1 MSNLEK
7 DDKVTPFKFVK
18 WLWIPGFMAVVL
30 LGLQLT
36 KNTTPPVKQST
47 EPDYGTVP
55 SFELFDQLGNTFTKD
70 ELLGDVWV
78 VDFVFT
84 PCAGPCP
91 VMTAQFSELQDR
103 FSDQEDFRL
112 LSISVNPE
120 YDTPEVLKRYGDD
133 YGADHSRW
141 TFLTGD
147 REKIRSLAWEGFHV
161 GKEEDPIFHSTYFIL
176 VDKEGKIRGYYIS
189 SEKNEIERL
198 WTDTELLLSG
208 SL

>member
-18 WLWIPGFMAVVL
+18 WLWIPGFMALILV
-30 LGLQLT
+30 GLQLV
-36 KNTTPPVKQST
+36 KNASPSVTQST

-84 PCAGPCP
+84 TCAGPCP

>member
-7 DDKVTPFKFVK
+7 DDKVTPFKFGK
-18 WLWIPGFMAVVL
+18 WLWIPAFMAVVL

-84 PCAGPCP
+84 TCAGPCP
-91 VMTAQFSELQDR
+91 IMTAQFSELQDR
-103 FSDQEDFRL
+103 FLDQEDFRL

>member
-7 DDKVTPFKFVK
+7 DDKVTPFKIGK

-84 PCAGPCP
+84 TCAGPCP
-91 VMTAQFSELQDR
+91 VMTSQFSELQDR

-120 YDTPEVLKRYGDD
+120 YDSPEVLKRYGDD

>member
-7 DDKVTPFKFVK
+7 DDKVTPFKIGK
-18 WLWIPGFMAVVL
+18 WLWIPGFMALVL
-30 LGLQLT
+30 VGLQLT

-84 PCAGPCP
+84 TCAGPCP
-91 VMTAQFSELQDR
+91 VMTSQFSELQDR

>member
-7 DDKVTPFKFVK
+7 DEKVTAFKNGI

-84 PCAGPCP
+84 TCAGPCP
-91 VMTAQFSELQDR
+91 VMTSQFSELQDR

>member
-1 MSNLEK
+1 MIVIFAGAVAAVGVAI
-7 DDKVTPFKFVK
+7 DDYDSVMDEAFDEYDNA
-18 WLWIPGFMAVVL
+18 IM
-30 LGLQLT
+30 
-36 KNTTPPVKQST
+36 QST

-84 PCAGPCP
+84 TCAGPCP
-91 VMTAQFSELQDR
+91 IMTAQFSELQDR

-198 WTDTELLLSG
+198 WTDAELLLSG

>member
-18 WLWIPGFMAVVL
+18 WLWIPGFMALILV
-30 LGLQLT
+30 GLQLV
-36 KNTTPPVKQST
+36 KNASPSVTQST

-78 VDFVFT
+78 VDFGFT
-84 PCAGPCP
+84 TCAGPCP
-91 VMTAQFSELQDR
+91 IMTAQFSELQDR

>member
-1 MSNLEK
+1 MGNLEK
-7 DDKVTPFKFVK
+7 DDKVTPFKIGK

-30 LGLQLT
+30 LGLQFT

-84 PCAGPCP
+84 TCAGPCP
-91 VMTAQFSELQDR
+91 VMTSQFSELQDR

>member
-1 MSNLEK
+1 
-7 DDKVTPFKFVK
+7 
-18 WLWIPGFMAVVL
+18 
-30 LGLQLT
+30 
-36 KNTTPPVKQST
+36 
-47 EPDYGTVP
+47 
-55 SFELFDQLGNTFTKD
+55 
-70 ELLGDVWV
+70 
-78 VDFVFT
+78 
-84 PCAGPCP
+84 
-91 VMTAQFSELQDR
+91 MTSQFSELQDR

-198 WTDTELLLSG
+198 WTDAELLLSG

>member
-7 DDKVTPFKFVK
+7 DDKVTPFKFGK

-84 PCAGPCP
+84 TCAGPCP
-91 VMTAQFSELQDR
+91 IMTAQFSELQDR

-198 WTDTELLLSG
+198 WTDAELLLSG

>member
-7 DDKVTPFKFVK
+7 DDKVTSFKFGK

-84 PCAGPCP
+84 TCAGPCP
-91 VMTAQFSELQDR
+91 VMTSQFSELQDR

-198 WTDTELLLSG
+198 WTDAELLLSG

>member
-1 MSNLEK
+1 MINLEK

-18 WLWIPGFMAVVL
+18 WLWIPGFMALILV
-30 LGLQLT
+30 GLQLV
-36 KNTTPPVKQST
+36 KNASPSVTQST

-84 PCAGPCP
+84 TCAGPCP